1 MLRLTR
7 AIDAIEKKEVKTC
20 PGTVLQCTGNVAFS
34 LLMNRGGF
42 SRSGWAV
49 WSLLRGI
56 TFRTIWI
63 ERKDAVFY
71 DQKWHLQKVKII
83 IWKSL
88 LDCDRVAWERC
99 LWIVMK
105 SLIAKHQYLRSFD
118 KVICKREMWSIL
130 GGFWMASKGFWL
142 AKWFGWAPYAL
153 RWWMFFPQRCSACD
167 SAKTFLTSSSV
178 IYFFQT
184 GS

>member
-1 MLRLTR
+1 VTILIFWRKVYPSPIVILPFSQR
-7 AIDAIEKKEVKTC
+7 KSESAIFGSSRCSDSHEQLMQLKKKVKTC

-34 LLMNRGGF
+34 LVMNRGGF

-49 WSLLRGI
+49 WSLLWGI

-88 LDCDRVAWERC
+88 LDYDRVAWERC

-118 KVICKREMWSIL
+118 KVIC
-130 GGFWMASKGFWL
+130 
-142 AKWFGWAPYAL
+142 
-153 RWWMFFPQRCSACD
+153 
-167 SAKTFLTSSSV
+167 
-178 IYFFQT
+178 
-184 GS
+184 